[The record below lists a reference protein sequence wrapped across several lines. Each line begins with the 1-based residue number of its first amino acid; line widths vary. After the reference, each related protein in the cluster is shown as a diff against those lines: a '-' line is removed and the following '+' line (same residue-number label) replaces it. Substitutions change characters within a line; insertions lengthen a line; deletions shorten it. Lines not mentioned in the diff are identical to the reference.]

1 MLSILTTT
9 HLTLAPYDKSL
20 TPAQKIPHCRPVGI
34 GPPVGGFC
42 GAIKKQERRVRQR
55 RLEKSRA
62 SLRCFGRRVTAK
74 NQDVAALD
82 SFAAGHPRKLFARD
96 VTGLIEDDADALQ
109 RRFVR
114 RFQCAQCRG
123 SDANETLGLR
133 LDPRRQFG
141 KPVPDGGA
149 FLSDA
154 GGSLFENE

>member
-1 MLSILTTT
+1 
-9 HLTLAPYDKSL
+9 
-20 TPAQKIPHCRPVGI
+20 
-34 GPPVGGFC
+34 
-42 GAIKKQERRVRQR
+42 VRQR
-55 RLEKSRA
+55 RFEKSRA
-62 SLRCFGRRVTAK
+62 SLRCFGCRVTAK

-82 SFAAGHPRKLFARD
+82 SFAADHPGKLFARD

-114 RFQCAQCRG
+114 RFQGAQCRG

-141 KPVPDGGA
+141 KPVPEWGA
-149 FLSDA
+149 LSDA

>member
-1 MLSILTTT
+1 MLSILTTA
-9 HLTLAPYDKSL
+9 HLTSAPYDKSS
-20 TPAQKIPHCRPVGI
+20 TPAQKIAYCRPVGI
-34 GPPVGGFC
+34 GPPVGVFC
-42 GAIKKQERRVRQR
+42 GVIKEQERRVRLR

-62 SLRCFGRRVTAK
+62 SLRCFGRRVTAE

-114 RFQCAQCRG
+114 SFQRAQCCG
-123 SDANETLGLR
+123 SDANETLSLR
-133 LDPRRQFG
+133 LNPRRQFG
-141 KPVPDGGA
+141 KPVTDGGA
-149 FLSDA
+149 LSDA